1 MGWYNVTCNHLTGKL
16 YRLREE
22 LAHFLDVKPTEL
34 SKQEI
39 EHIEGIVSMF
49 ERDSEYLYEITH
61 NEMAKSKTD
70 FKLDPPVILED

>member
-1 MGWYNVTCNHLTGKL
+1 
-16 YRLREE
+16 
-22 LAHFLDVKPTEL
+22 LDVKPTEL